1 MNDDYQEINQAL
13 VRVYNGILWVE
24 EHELRKSMFRDLT
37 IKEMHAIDAITMYN
51 HQTVSQVAQKLHVS
65 PGTMT
70 ATADRLVKKG
80 YVERYRDEEDRRVI
94 RLGLTH
100 KGRVLF
106 RAHRA
111 FHNMLVAGYRSHLTG
126 GDHQVLSHLK
136 ALWQLFLPDAPARA
150 RKAIKKATS
159 LPTYLAAADAAIEA
173 AFHK

>member
-24 EHELRKSMFRDLT
+24 EHKLRKSMFRDLT

-111 FHNMLVAGYRSHLTG
+111 FHNMMVKGFLKDMNDEELKVVH
-126 GDHQVLSHLK
+126 K
-136 ALWQLFLPDAPARA
+136 ALRNLEDFLDEHA
-150 RKAIKKATS
+150 
-159 LPTYLAAADAAIEA
+159 
-173 AFHK
+173 

>member
-1 MNDDYQEINQAL
+1 MNNDYQEINQAL

-24 EHELRKSMFRDLT
+24 EHKLRKSMFRDLT

-111 FHNMLVAGYRSHLTG
+111 FHNMMVKGFLKDMNDEELKVVR
-126 GDHQVLSHLK
+126 K
-136 ALWQLFLPDAPARA
+136 ALRNLEDFLDEHA
-150 RKAIKKATS
+150 
-159 LPTYLAAADAAIEA
+159 
-173 AFHK
+173 

>member
-70 ATADRLVKKG
+70 ATADRLV
-80 YVERYRDEEDRRVI
+80 

-111 FHNMLVAGYRSHLTG
+111 FHNMMVKGFLKDMNDEELKVVR
-126 GDHQVLSHLK
+126 K
-136 ALWQLFLPDAPARA
+136 ALRNLEDFLDEHA
-150 RKAIKKATS
+150 
-159 LPTYLAAADAAIEA
+159 
-173 AFHK
+173 

>member
-24 EHELRKSMFRDLT
+24 EHKLRKSMFRDLT

-111 FHNMLVAGYRSHLTG
+111 FHNMMVKGFLKDMNDEELKVVR
-126 GDHQVLSHLK
+126 K
-136 ALWQLFLPDAPARA
+136 ALRNLEDFLDEHA
-150 RKAIKKATS
+150 
-159 LPTYLAAADAAIEA
+159 
-173 AFHK
+173 

>member
-24 EHELRKSMFRDLT
+24 EHKLRKSMFRDLT

-80 YVERYRDEEDRRVI
+80 YVERYRK
-94 RLGLTH
+94 GLCRT
-100 KGRVLF
+100 
-106 RAHRA
+106 
-111 FHNMLVAGYRSHLTG
+111 
-126 GDHQVLSHLK
+126 LS
-136 ALWQLFLPDAPARA
+136 
-150 RKAIKKATS
+150 
-159 LPTYLAAADAAIEA
+159 
-173 AFHK
+173 

>member
-94 RLGLTH
+94 RIGLTH

-111 FHNMLVAGYRSHLTG
+111 FHNMMVKGFLKDMNDEELKVVR
-126 GDHQVLSHLK
+126 K
-136 ALWQLFLPDAPARA
+136 ALRNLEDFLDEHA
-150 RKAIKKATS
+150 
-159 LPTYLAAADAAIEA
+159 
-173 AFHK
+173 

>member
-1 MNDDYQEINQAL
+1 
-13 VRVYNGILWVE
+13 
-24 EHELRKSMFRDLT
+24 MFRDLT

-51 HQTVSQVAQKLHVS
+51 HQTVSQVAQKAHVS

-111 FHNMLVAGYRSHLTG
+111 FHNMMVKGFLKDMNDEELKVVR
-126 GDHQVLSHLK
+126 K
-136 ALWQLFLPDAPARA
+136 ALRNLEDFLDEHAWEDEKAFGRLKNRTDSQLG
-150 RKAIKKATS
+150 S
-159 LPTYLAAADAAIEA
+159 WSG
-173 AFHK
+173 HW

>member
-1 MNDDYQEINQAL
+1 M
-13 VRVYNGILWVE
+13 
-24 EHELRKSMFRDLT
+24 RKSHGAEYLRSVHH
-37 IKEMHAIDAITMYN
+37 HA
-51 HQTVSQVAQKLHVS
+51 VSQVAQKLHVS

-111 FHNMLVAGYRSHLTG
+111 FHNMMVKGFLKDMNDEELKVVR
-126 GDHQVLSHLK
+126 K
-136 ALWQLFLPDAPARA
+136 ALRNLEDFLDEHA
-150 RKAIKKATS
+150 
-159 LPTYLAAADAAIEA
+159 
-173 AFHK
+173 

>member
-24 EHELRKSMFRDLT
+24 EHKLRKSMFRDLT

-111 FHNMLVAGYRSHLTG
+111 FHNMMVKGFLKDMNDEELKVVR
-126 GDHQVLSHLK
+126 K
-136 ALWQLFLPDAPARA
+136 ALGNLEDFLDEHA
-150 RKAIKKATS
+150 
-159 LPTYLAAADAAIEA
+159 
-173 AFHK
+173 